1 MGRGNISGTENVQ
14 SENPLP
20 IKISLIKN
28 VNNNNIYKK
37 CMKGPPPCN
46 PEDLITGTRIIN
58 LSTKSKTLDFQNG
71 NGHELHKRSHH
82 KIQISS
88 ITSHQPLAGQKSRSF
103 QITHHQDKTKTNVG
117 NRKEVFTFW
126 STKAEAQESPVVK
139 TSPAK
144 TSGGHR
150 SLTSKNPAVSTPTD
164 QGRAGG
170 QWRKAANPCKRRR
183 RQELLSAADF
193 THIDD
198 HVLSVSSQIQSGSI
212 SQQEIVHRITAKSSN
227 DLEKLRAIWMWI
239 CHNISY
245 DVKGF
250 LGSSQK
256 LYRTEDVLEK
266 RRGVCA
272 GYAGLCMEMCR
283 ETGIC
288 CREISG
294 FSRAAESYDGVSSHR
309 TKSNHMWNA
318 VELAGQ
324 WYLLDACWGSGTV
337 DLQEGIFIPR
347 YEDFFFL
354 TDPEDFIETH
364 WPDDPTWQLLD
375 SIVSFEDFEQ
385 KIFKTSEFFR
395 LQLFIISPKD
405 FHLTTEDGE
414 VKISLGCSH
423 PREYSYKIYQL
434 FDNSRTLVE
443 KTFGILSIQ
452 ETLMT
457 LRVFPPWHG
466 QYELMIFARPVDAE
480 YPYKWVCSYQI
491 DCPRPKTFLKL
502 PENPYHFWG
511 LNYKAKK
518 CGVISY
524 NSGEEL
530 GVNGYNSGED
540 LIMADTSSPKVI
552 FKTSRP
558 LVATF
563 QLAHPE
569 MSEVFS
575 KKCLVSQM
583 EDNQL
588 GCCLLLPFLG
598 YYRLSLFVKDLE
610 MENFQNVANVLIKC
624 KTAINHN
631 ELFPPNLSVHCG
643 PGSNS
648 RRHGLTNPSHTSP
661 IITTTTGKC
670 NITFHTLWDLDL
682 YPLLENG
689 KVVNGLCSL
698 DRHCFLTHLDRKISL
713 TVHLPES
720 GRYKLSIFTRRQ
732 DVQEPQEFSHA
743 CDYVIDCYSN
753 KSLPPFPKVYTAWGH
768 GCALLQP
775 RVGLLPIESWETF
788 RVRIPGACKVL
799 VIGPVK
805 AELQLTK
812 NKIWEG
818 KVFTGAA
825 GSVIKIAVKVTP
837 NAATMDIVMSFITE
851 NEKFDTTSG

>member
-1 MGRGNISGTENVQ
+1 MGRGNSIGTDNVQ
-14 SENPLP
+14 RENNLP
-20 IKISLIKN
+20 IKISPIKN
-28 VNNNNIYKK
+28 VNNNNNKYKK
-37 CMKGPPPCN
+37 CVKGTPQCN
-46 PEDLITGTRIIN
+46 PEDLIAGTRNIN
-58 LSTKSKTLDFQNG
+58 LTKSKTLNVQNV
-71 NGHELHKRSHH
+71 NVYELQKRNHH
-82 KIQISS
+82 NVHISGV
-88 ITSHQPLAGQKSRSF
+88 TSNQPVADQKPRSF
-103 QITHHQDKTKTNVG
+103 QIRRHPDETTTNVG

-126 STKAEAQESPVVK
+126 STKAEAQDSPVVT

-144 TSGGHR
+144 TSGV
-150 SLTSKNPAVSTPTD
+150 LTSVTSKKSSIITADD
-164 QGRAGG
+164 QRRAGDL
-170 QWRKAANPCKRRR
+170 WRKPTNPCKRRR
-183 RQELLSAADF
+183 RQELLGEADF

-198 HVLSVSSQIQSGSI
+198 HVLSVSSQIQSGNISI
-212 SQQEIVHRITAKSSN
+212 QEIVHRITARSTN
-227 DLEKLRAIWMWI
+227 DLEKLRAIWIWI

-245 DVKGF
+245 DVEGF
-250 LGSSQK
+250 LGNSQK

-283 ETGIC
+283 ETGIA
-288 CREISG
+288 CREVCG
-294 FSRAAESYDGVSSHR
+294 FSRGAESCDRVSFHR

-318 VELAGQ
+318 VQLAGQ
-324 WYLLDACWGSGTV
+324 WHLLDACWGAGTV
-337 DLQEGIFIPR
+337 DLQEGTFIPR

-375 SIVSFEDFEQ
+375 SIVSFEDFEE

-395 LQLFIISPKD
+395 LQLFIISPKV
-405 FHLTTEDGE
+405 FHLTTENGE
-414 VKISLGCSH
+414 VKISLGCSLA
-423 PREYSYKIYQL
+423 REYSYKIFQL

-457 LRVFPPWHG
+457 LRIFPPSHG
-466 QYELMIFARPVDAE
+466 QYELMIFARPVNAE

-491 DCPRPKTFLKL
+491 DCPQPQTSLKL

-511 LNYKAKK
+511 LNHKAKNF
-518 CGVISY
+518 GVM
-524 NSGEEL
+524 
-530 GVNGYNSGED
+530 GYNSGED
-540 LIMADTSSPKVI
+540 LGVIGHNSGEDLIIADSSSLKVT
-552 FKTSRP
+552 FNTSRP

-588 GCCLLLPFLG
+588 GCCLLLPFHG
-598 YYRLSLFVKDLE
+598 YYILSVFVKDLE
-610 MENFQNVANVLIKC
+610 TENFQNAANVLIKC
-624 KTAINHN
+624 KTPINHN

-648 RRHGLTNPSHTSP
+648 RRQGLTNPSHTSP
-661 IITTTTGKC
+661 IIGTTTGKC
-670 NITFHTLWDLDL
+670 NITFHTLWDLEL

-689 KVVNGLCSL
+689 KLVNSLCSL

-732 DVQEPQEFSHA
+732 DGQEAREFSHA
-743 CDYVIDCYSN
+743 CDYVIDCYS
-753 KSLPPFPKVYTAWGH
+753 KRSLLPFPKVYTAWGH

-775 RVGLLPIESWETF
+775 RVGLLPVESWETF
-788 RVRIPGACKVL
+788 RVKIPGACKVL

-825 GSVIKIAVKVTP
+825 GSIIKIAVKVTP
-837 NAATMDIVMSFITE
+837 NAATMDIVMSFKTQ
-851 NEKFDTTSG
+851 NDRMDTTSG